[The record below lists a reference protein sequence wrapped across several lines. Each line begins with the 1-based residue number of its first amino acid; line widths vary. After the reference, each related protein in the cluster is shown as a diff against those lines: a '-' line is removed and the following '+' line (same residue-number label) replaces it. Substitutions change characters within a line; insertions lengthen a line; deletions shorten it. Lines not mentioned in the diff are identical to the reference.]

1 MEYKGRLF
9 GKVGKSYI
17 PLTNT
22 TADFKMLENRVRELE
37 AENLKLRQSE
47 HLHKHGVM
55 QAGSEKQPYFKLSTN
70 EFGKHWL
77 FYKPLKSE
85 PGKYGCWMPIDDEFY
100 SEFNKLQKAA
110 LGSGATVASEG
121 SDKNA

>member
-47 HLHKHGVM
+47 HLHKHSVM
-55 QAGSEKQPYFKLSTN
+55 QGLQDVTRVEVIDEKGRSYVNWNRSNKVELQIQDEGRTLKAFIVRSPTVGKAGEDASMSD
-70 EFGKHWL
+70 GK
-77 FYKPLKSE
+77 
-85 PGKYGCWMPIDDEFY
+85 
-100 SEFNKLQKAA
+100 
-110 LGSGATVASEG
+110 
-121 SDKNA
+121 

>member
-1 MEYKGRLF
+1 MEYEGRLF

-47 HLHKHGVM
+47 HLHKHGV
-55 QAGSEKQPYFKLSTN
+55 SVKQPDYKTVRAAANEYMESECNDECDEDYMKKYCQRDFIAGARWALSQVA
-70 EFGKHWL
+70 
-77 FYKPLKSE
+77 
-85 PGKYGCWMPIDDEFY
+85 C
-100 SEFNKLQKAA
+100 
-110 LGSGATVASEG
+110 ATAKGEER
-121 SDKNA
+121 KE